1 MNYLTI
7 EDIKK
12 QCVIDNDFT
21 DDDLLLES
29 MGEAA
34 EDYVEQLVNKPL
46 DDITAENGGELPKS
60 LYHAMLIFVD
70 YLYSTQ
76 RGSSGTDNVVPEVIT
91 TIVKLYKSFQ

>member
-1 MNYLTI
+1 MNYLTLSA
-7 EDIKK
+7 IKM
-12 QCVIDNDFT
+12 QSCIDNDFQ
-21 DDDLLLES
+21 DDDTLLES

-76 RGSSGTDNVVPEVIT
+76 RDSSGTDNVVPEVIT

>member
-1 MNYLTI
+1 MRYLTLSA
-7 EDIKK
+7 IKM
-12 QCVIDNDFT
+12 QSCIDNDFQ
-21 DDDLLLES
+21 DDDTLLES